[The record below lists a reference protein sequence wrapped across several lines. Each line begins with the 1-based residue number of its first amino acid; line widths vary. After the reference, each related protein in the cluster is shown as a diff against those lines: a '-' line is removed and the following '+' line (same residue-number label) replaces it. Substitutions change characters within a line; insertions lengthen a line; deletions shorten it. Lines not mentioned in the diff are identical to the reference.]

1 MSAAH
6 PKLEVFLRQID
17 HELFRIPDKTVT
29 YSNVFKEEWQAIR
42 YIDEDRSIV
51 LKKADKGSCVEFSD
65 SYDYVSEA
73 DKQISD
79 KSIYKNV
86 SFSEK
91 IP

>member
-1 MSAAH
+1 M
-6 PKLEVFLRQID
+6 V
-17 HELFRIPDKTVT
+17 
-29 YSNVFKEEWQAIR
+29 AIR

-65 SYDYVSEA
+65 SDDYVSEA

-79 KSIYKNV
+79 KAIYKNV

-91 IP
+91 ILRDLVTSSKKIFNSLHRKGATERHPKF